1 MLRSEPLDFTHRIMA
16 DAMRTSSAPDGHA
29 VMMLDMSG
37 VHAFRAQYQEK
48 HGLALTDLQVIIR
61 ASAYILEREPYLQ
74 AVLQGN
80 KIVFPDSVDIGVSVA
95 TGRSITPIIVIQNA
109 QTKNLRDIHN
119 ELREKT
125 LQAIEGEK
133 LAKAQG
139 GARWHRYARWIP
151 GSVRRTLI
159 GGLGR
164 SAKIRRAKVGTFQI
178 TSVDLSDL
186 EFYTPY
192 HLGTTTL
199 MSIGG
204 TKLRPIVVGDKIEI
218 RPTVYL
224 SFGVDQRVVG
234 VVRSLKTFRRFKRLL
249 ENPTKLM
256 D

>member
-1 MLRSEPLDFTHRIMA
+1 MIRSEPLDFTHRIMA

-37 VHAFRAQYQEK
+37 VHAFRAQYLEK
-48 HGLALTDLQVIIR
+48 HNIALTDLQVIIR

-74 AVLQGN
+74 AILEGN

-95 TGRSITPIIVIQNA
+95 TGRSITPIIVIENA
-109 QTKNLRDIHN
+109 QAKNLRDIHH
-119 ELREKT
+119 ELRDKTAQIIASEK
-125 LQAIEGEK
+125 QAKES
-133 LAKAQG
+133 G
-139 GARWHRYARWIP
+139 GAKWHAYVKWIP
-151 GSVRRTLI
+151 GSVRRAVI
-159 GGLGR
+159 GGLGK
-164 SAKIRRAKVGTFQI
+164 SAKIRRSKVGTFQI

-204 TKLRPIVVGDKIEI
+204 TKLRPVVVDGKVEV
-218 RPTVYL
+218 RPTVYV

-249 ENPTKLM
+249 ENPAKLM